1 MNEHTKLPWK
11 VTQYPNMKYLIAVDS
26 ITPDADGITHQICGL
41 EKGKA
46 ASDYLEIDEHLA
58 NAEFIV
64 QACNGHKGLQTL
76 LEDALDWIEGVVEIY
91 PEAFSTEIVDEL
103 KAAIA
108 SAKPE
113 QESTL

>member
-1 MNEHTKLPWK
+1 MNKHTRLPWETEGNPSDDPDPRWQIVSMTTETILA
-11 VTQYPNMKYLIAVDS
+11 VT
-26 ITPDADGITHQICGL
+26 CG
-41 EKGKA
+41 GN
-46 ASDYLEIDEHLA
+46 DQA

-64 QACNGHKGLQTL
+64 LACNGYKGLQTL

-108 SAKPE
+108 KPE

>member
-1 MNEHTKLPWK
+1 MSEHTKFPEL
-11 VTQYPNMKYLIAVDS
+11 AVGYMD
-26 ITPDADGITHQICGL
+26 QGL
-41 EKGKA
+41 GHGHYA
-46 ASDYLEIDEHLA
+46 VVV
-58 NAEFIV
+58 AETNELLDVRDQNKDRLDFIV
-64 QACNGHKGLQTL
+64 RACNRDKDLQTL

-108 SAKPE
+108 KPE